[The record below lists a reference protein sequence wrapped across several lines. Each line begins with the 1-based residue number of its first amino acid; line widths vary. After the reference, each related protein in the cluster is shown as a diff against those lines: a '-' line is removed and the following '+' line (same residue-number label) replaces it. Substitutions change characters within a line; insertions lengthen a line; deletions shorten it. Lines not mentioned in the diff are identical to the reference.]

1 MKMGH
6 KSMNSLND
14 IWAKTVEALSG
25 TLTPTAIN
33 TWFSDCEPV
42 EISDSTLV
50 LHTPSSFKR
59 DIIVSRFGDAIR
71 AALSDMFSSAFDI
84 KVLAGDEIN
93 DYMAEET
100 ADDDML
106 PEMAGYTFD
115 RFIVGN
121 SNKFAHAAAVAVAEK
136 PGASYNPLFIY
147 GASGLGKT
155 HLLLAIGHAIHEK
168 DPKTNIAY
176 IKGDEFTNQL
186 IVAIKEGST
195 DEFHKKYRN
204 VDLFLVDDIQFIA
217 GKQATQE
224 EFFHTFNNI
233 YEAGHQIVITSDR
246 PPMEM
251 SLLDDRLQT
260 RFEGG
265 LMADIQPPDM
275 ETRMA
280 IIRNK
285 ASQLGLIL
293 SDDAVEYIAEN
304 ITSNIRQIE
313 GVIKRLTAYRE
324 ILDDTITIDSVK
336 RAIKDVI
343 RIGTYIPTPAVIIK
357 ETARYYSLSEEEI
370 RGQSRSKNV
379 AAARQISMYLMRTLT
394 NLSLKDIGAEYEDR
408 NHATVLASIR
418 KVESLLKASPDTAA
432 TVRDITSNINSQS

>member
-1 MKMGH
+1 
-6 KSMNSLND
+6 MNSLND
-14 IWAKTVEALSG
+14 IWAKVVDSLSG
-25 TLTPTAIN
+25 ELTPTAIT
-33 TWFSDCEPV
+33 TWSSDCEPV
-42 EISDSTLV
+42 DMDDCTLV

-59 DIIVSRFGDAIR
+59 DIIVSRFGESIKKT
-71 AALSDMFSSAFDI
+71 LSDLFSSPFDI
-84 KVLAGDEIN
+84 KVLAGDEL
-93 DYMAEET
+93 DEYKSAGAEDE
-100 ADDDML
+100 DDML

-136 PGASYNPLFIY
+136 PGRTYNPLFIY
-147 GASGLGKT
+147 GSSGLGKT

-168 DPKTNIAY
+168 NAGASIAY

-186 IVAIKEGST
+186 IRAIKDGST
-195 DEFHKKYRN
+195 EDFHNKYRS

-233 YEAGHQIVITSDR
+233 YEAGRQIVITSDR
-246 PPMEM
+246 PPIEM
-251 SLLDDRLQT
+251 SLLDDRLRT

-280 IIRNK
+280 ITRNK
-285 ASQLGLIL
+285 AAQLGLII
-293 SDDAVEYIAEN
+293 SDEAVAYIAEN
-304 ITSNIRQIE
+304 ITANIRQIE

-324 ILDDTITIDSVK
+324 ILNDTIDTESVK

-343 RIGTYIPTPAVIIK
+343 RIGTFIPAPGYIIK
-357 ETARYYSLSEEEI
+357 ATAEYYSLSEDEL
-370 RGQSRSKNV
+370 RGQNRSKNV
-379 AAARQISMYLMRTLT
+379 AAARQISMYLIRTLT
-394 NLSLKDIGAEYEDR
+394 NMSLKDIGAQYEDR
-408 NHATVLASIR
+408 NHTTVLSSIR
-418 KVESLLKASPDTAA
+418 KVEALLKSDPETAA
-432 TVRDITSNINSQS
+432 VVRDITSNINNNN